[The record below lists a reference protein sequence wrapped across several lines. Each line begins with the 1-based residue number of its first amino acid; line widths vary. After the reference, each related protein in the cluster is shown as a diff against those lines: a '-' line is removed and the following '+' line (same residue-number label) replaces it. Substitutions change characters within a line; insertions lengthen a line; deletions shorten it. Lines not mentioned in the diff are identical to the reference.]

1 LLFDNLT
8 TRQLDNLL
16 SYDALVPSRTAAR
29 QQPSSSARS
38 YQQLLTKLLRHGA
51 YPQLR
56 KIIDKTLPADVA
68 PVLPLLLEEDRKRVL
83 SLLIETRKA
92 ARALLELDAPELHE
106 ILSSL
111 DDASLAEICN
121 SAAPDDAADLLDVLD
136 EDRRQRVLE
145 LLGATQGAKLES
157 LLEGEKESAGSLMN
171 TDFLALHEE
180 MSVAEAVE
188 AIRQYPRK
196 ETFFYV
202 YCTDAEGHL
211 TGVLSLRSLILASP
225 TTRLADVM
233 VQSVVRVQIDSKPEE
248 VAQIVSKY
256 DLLSVPV
263 VDLQNRL
270 VGVVTVDDIL
280 DVIQEQAEEDL
291 LHLAGVAAA
300 ERVGTPA
307 SMSFRMRL
315 PWLAINLATAFLASW
330 VVSWFQGTIAKWAA
344 LAVFMPIVA
353 GMGGNAGTQTL
364 TVFVR
369 GLALGEV
376 DWSSGWRPIWKEV
389 VVGFGNGAANG
400 LLTTLVVGWWTH
412 DWILAAILFFAMVFN
427 LVIAGIA
434 GGIVPLALEKLGY
447 DPAIASSIFVTT
459 FTDVGGFFSFLGLA
473 SLATRYFAHP

>member
-1 LLFDNLT
+1 MQRPAVKAPAKT
-8 TRQLDNLL
+8 
-16 SYDALVPSRTAAR
+16 S
-29 QQPSSSARS
+29 PSSSARS

-51 YPQLR
+51 HPQLR
-56 KIIDKTLPADVA
+56 KIVDKTLPADLA

-83 SLLIETRKA
+83 SLLIESGKA
-92 ARALLELDAPELHE
+92 ARALLSLDHADRKE
-106 ILSSL
+106 IIDSL
-111 DDASLAEICN
+111 DDATIGAIC
-121 SAAPDDAADLLDVLD
+121 SSSAPDDAADLLDALD
-136 EDRRQRVLE
+136 PDRRERILE
-145 LLGATQGAKLES
+145 LLGATQSAKLES
-157 LLEGEKESAGSLMN
+157 LLEGEKETAGSLMN
-171 TDFLALHEE
+171 TEFLALDEDLT
-180 MSVAEAVE
+180 MAQAVE

-202 YCTDAEGHL
+202 YCIDEGGHL
-211 TGVLSLRSLILASP
+211 VGVLSLRSLILAGANVK
-225 TTRLADVM
+225 LKDIM
-233 VQSVVRVQIDSKPEE
+233 VQSVVRTQVDSTPEE

-270 VGVVTVDDIL
+270 VGVVTVDDVI

-291 LHLAGVAAA
+291 LHLAGVAAE
-300 ERVGTPA
+300 ERVSTPGIQ
-307 SMSFRMRL
+307 SFRMRF

-376 DWSSGWRPIWKEV
+376 EWASGFRAIRKEML
-389 VVGFGNGAANG
+389 VGFANG
-400 LLTTLVVGWWTH
+400 LANGVLTTLVVGLWTG
-412 DWILAAILFFAMVFN
+412 DWVIATILLIAMTAN
-427 LVIAGIA
+427 LVIAGIS
-434 GGIVPLALEKLGY
+434 GGLVPLALERFGF

-473 SLATRYFAHP
+473 TLAIRYLGRG